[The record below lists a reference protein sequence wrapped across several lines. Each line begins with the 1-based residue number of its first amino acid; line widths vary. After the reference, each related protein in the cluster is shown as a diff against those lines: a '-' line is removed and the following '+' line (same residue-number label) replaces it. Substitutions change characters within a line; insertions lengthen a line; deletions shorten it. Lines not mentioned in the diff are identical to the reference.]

1 MNQLRSC
8 RRSSLSGREPA
19 YARLME
25 NPNPLVRVQAANS
38 WGVWEDAVVS
48 LEPNAKPNVYSDR
61 PPAALLALVR
71 TARTTS
77 PPGRGWREDA
87 LLCDAVR
94 PAGIPGVL
102 IHGRLDLS
110 GPLDTAWELARAWPD
125 AELVAV
131 RDAGHQ
137 GSDTTR
143 ERMRSALDGFA
154 RQ

>member
-71 TARTTS
+71 TARLLRL
-77 PPGRGWREDA
+77 RGVA
-87 LLCDAVR
+87 GGKTPCCATPYAR
-94 PAGIPGVL
+94 PA
-102 IHGRLDLS
+102 S
-110 GPLDTAWELARAWPD
+110 RAC
-125 AELVAV
+125 
-131 RDAGHQ
+131 
-137 GSDTTR
+137 
-143 ERMRSALDGFA
+143 
-154 RQ
+154 